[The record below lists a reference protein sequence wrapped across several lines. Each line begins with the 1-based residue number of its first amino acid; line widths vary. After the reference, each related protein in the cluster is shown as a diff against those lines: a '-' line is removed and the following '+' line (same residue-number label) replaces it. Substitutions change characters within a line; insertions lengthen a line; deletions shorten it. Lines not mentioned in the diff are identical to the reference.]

1 MILVTGATG
10 LVGGHLL
17 WHLLQIH
24 NKVVAIRRKTS
35 SIDALKA
42 IFSFYGSDVEALLQK
57 IEWREADVLDL
68 DSLSLAFQ
76 DIDIVYHCAAVVSL
90 SSGSETM
97 TDTNVSGTKN
107 IVELAL
113 QNNITKLCYVS
124 SIAACGQSVD
134 NNFID
139 ENTNWKNTDN
149 RNAYSRSKYYAELEV
164 WKGIEKG
171 LNAVIVNPGVILGVS
186 GSQTGSS
193 QIFFQVKKGLAFY
206 TSGGT
211 GYVDVRDVVRLMILL
226 LTSEISGERFIVVSE
241 NCNNKKILSWMAD
254 GFGKKRP
261 QILISKRPM
270 MLIGSISEFA
280 GQVFRFKPLIDKSM
294 ARSVS
299 HLEKFSNEK
308 VKIEFSFD
316 FIPIKTC
323 IAEVCESIRAE
334 ERK

>member
-10 LVGGHLL
+10 LIGGHLM
-17 WHLLQIH
+17 WQLLQTNDKI
-24 NKVVAIRRKTS
+24 VAIRRKTS
-35 SIDALKA
+35 SIDALKT
-42 IFSFYGSDVEALLQK
+42 IFSFYGSDVDELLQK
-57 IEWREADVLDL
+57 IEWREADVLDIN
-68 DSLSLAFQ
+68 SLSLAFQ

-90 SSGSETM
+90 SAGTETM

-113 QNNITKLCYVS
+113 QNKISKLCFVS

-134 NNFID
+134 DDYID

-149 RNAYSRSKYYAELEV
+149 RNAYSRSKYYAELEI

-171 LNAVIVNPGVILGVS
+171 LNAVIVNPGVVLGVS
-186 GSQTGSS
+186 GTQTGSS
-193 QIFFQVKKGLAFY
+193 QIFYQVKKGLAFY

-211 GYVDVRDVVRLMILL
+211 GYIDVRDVVKLMILL
-226 LTSEISGERFIVVSE
+226 LTSEISGQRFILVSE
-241 NCNNKKILSWMAD
+241 NCNTKRILSWMAD

-270 MLIGSISEFA
+270 MLLGSILEFT
-280 GQVFRFKPLIDKSM
+280 GQVLNFKPLIDKSM
-294 ARSVS
+294 ARSIT
-299 HLEKFSNEK
+299 HREKYSNNK
-308 VKIEFSFD
+308 VKSEFNYE

-323 IAEVCESIRAE
+323 IADVCSFIKLEES
-334 ERK
+334 K

>member
-10 LVGGHLL
+10 LIGGHLL
-17 WHLLQIH
+17 WYLLQTNDKI
-24 NKVVAIRRKTS
+24 VAIRRKTS
-35 SIDALKA
+35 SIDGLKS
-42 IFSFYGSDVEALLQK
+42 IFSFYKSDVEALLQK
-57 IEWREADVLDL
+57 IEWREADVLDI
-68 DSLSLAFQ
+68 DSLVLAFR
-76 DIDIVYHCAAVVSL
+76 DVDIVYHCAAVVSL

-113 QNNITKLCYVS
+113 QQNISKLCYVS

-134 NNFID
+134 DNYID

-149 RNAYSRSKYYAELEV
+149 RNAYSRSKYYAELEI
-164 WKGIEKG
+164 WKGIERG
-171 LNAVIVNPGVILGVS
+171 LKAVIVNPGVVLGVS
-186 GSQTGSS
+186 GTQTGSS

-211 GYVDVRDVVRLMILL
+211 GYIDVRDVVKLMILL
-226 LTSEISGERFIVVSE
+226 LSSEISGQRFILVSE
-241 NCNNKKILSWMAD
+241 NCNTKKILNWMAD

-261 QILISKRPM
+261 KILISKRPL
-270 MLIGSISEFA
+270 MLLGTISEFA
-280 GQVFRFKPLIDKSM
+280 GQVFKSKPLIDRSM

-299 HLEKFSNEK
+299 HREKYSNNK
-308 VKIEFSFD
+308 VKLEFNYE

-323 IAEVCESIRAE
+323 IADVCGFMKMED
-334 ERK
+334 K

>member
-10 LVGGHLL
+10 LVGGHLM
-17 WHLLQIH
+17 WHLLQTH
-24 NKVVAIRRKTS
+24 DKVVAIRRKTS
-35 SIDALKA
+35 NIDALKS
-42 IFSFYGSDVEALLQK
+42 IFRFYESDVDALLQK
-57 IEWREADVLDL
+57 IEWREADILDL
-68 DSLSLAFQ
+68 DSLTLAFH

-90 SSGSETM
+90 SSGTETM

-107 IVELAL
+107 IVELAM
-113 QNNITKLCYVS
+113 QNNILKLCYVS

-134 NNFID
+134 DNLID

-171 LNAVIVNPGVILGVS
+171 LNAVIVNPGVVLGFS
-186 GSQTGSS
+186 GTQTGSS

-211 GYVDVRDVVRLMILL
+211 GYIDVRDVVKLMILL
-226 LTSEISGERFIVVSE
+226 LDSKITGERFVLVSE
-241 NCNNKKILSWMAD
+241 NCRNKKILSWMAD

-261 QILISKRPM
+261 KILIAKRPM
-270 MLIGSISEFA
+270 MLLGTISEFA
-280 GQVFRFKPLIDKSM
+280 GQVLKFKPLIDKSM

-299 HLEKFSNEK
+299 HLEKYSNTK
-308 VKIEFSFD
+308 VKSEFNYE

-323 IAEVCESIRAE
+323 IAEVCSFIELE
-334 ERK
+334 EGK